1 MFIPP
6 ITAIVG
12 FDPFPCWLFKGLL
25 VPLLHD
31 FVSALALTCASDER
45 TIMGNQTRG
54 QGRRSDPV
62 NPCDIFHNHHKSSDM
77 IQEKHERS
85 RGLVRLYGL
94 VNHPPKNI
102 YILSWWWPVTQPS
115 QVVAP
120 WCGSPRCYWSRS
132 AMAAAILRW
141 TPALGQRSWATP
153 WNLVPRKQFSKVSQE
168 GQVMMV
174 IICC

>member
-1 MFIPP
+1 M
-6 ITAIVG
+6 
-12 FDPFPCWLFKGLL
+12 

-31 FVSALALTCASDER
+31 FVSALVLTCASDER

-102 YILSWWWPVTQPS
+102 YPQLMVTCDPAISSRRAMMRLATVLLIQICHGCSYFEVNTSLGTKVMGHTMEFGASETVFQGEPRGPS
-115 QVVAP
+115 ND
-120 WCGSPRCYWSRS
+120 GDY
-132 AMAAAILRW
+132 ML
-141 TPALGQRSWATP
+141 L
-153 WNLVPRKQFSKVSQE
+153 N
-168 GQVMMV
+168 V
-174 IICC
+174 IHKHKHK